1 MEFLL
6 LPSGPSLLLLLLHA
20 GAIRICEHQEDRIF
34 GIPVFQFGCNIFR
47 SSRGPPPS
55 QCRTSPRNI
64 PKPISVRN
72 AEPPFSVKRPSS
84 VPVQFKSMPVGALGE
99 RCRRLVV

>member
-6 LPSGPSLLLLLLHA
+6 LPSLLLLLLHA

-34 GIPVFQFGCNIFR
+34 GIPVFQFGCNILR
-47 SSRGPPPS
+47 SSPPS

-72 AEPPFSVKRPSS
+72 AEPLLR
-84 VPVQFKSMPVGALGE
+84 
-99 RCRRLVV
+99 